1 MESLQEAMDNSESR
15 NSASMVWLKCIFWV
29 ARAVIAVDLAAYLAG
44 PSWRTSAE
52 FVFLAAYE

>member
-1 MESLQEAMDNSESR
+1 
-15 NSASMVWLKCIFWV
+15 MVWLKCIFWV